1 MTRTPSTDPAES
13 TTHNMWMDFAIWP
26 AVAPTAENAW
36 FSHSF
41 LYPETAGRNGEDCYT
56 FEGFASSPVE
66 IRSAY
71 YYHYKRNTFGL
82 KEEMKWS

>member
-1 MTRTPSTDPAES
+1 M
-13 TTHNMWMDFAIWP
+13 MWTFFALAP
-26 AVAPTAENAW
+26 KPAPTAENSR

-41 LYPETAGRNGEDCYT
+41 LYPETAGRNGDHCYT
-56 FEGFASSPVE
+56 FEGFASSPAE

>member
-1 MTRTPSTDPAES
+1 MVWT
-13 TTHNMWMDFAIWP
+13 DFALSRKP
-26 AVAPTAENAW
+26 APSAENAC

-41 LYPETAGRNGEDCYT
+41 LVPETAGRNGDHCYT
-56 FEGFASSPVE
+56 FEGFASSPAE

>member
-1 MTRTPSTDPAES
+1 MTREPSTVPAES
-13 TTHNMWMDFAIWP
+13 TTHNMWMDFAISPDP
-26 AVAPTAENAW
+26 ARTAENGR
-36 FSHSF
+36 FLHSF
-41 LYPETAGRNGEDCYT
+41 LYPETTGRNGEDCYT